1 MTVRSAFDFLS
12 FPATRE
18 AIREYFRRWKPVL
31 WNLISSDVYLMASA
45 ISTCAVLSFFPFII
59 LLLTILKN
67 VLHFQAAADLI
78 VKLIEAYLPYLD
90 TFPARISAEIASRH
104 LGQLQVVSALILIVS
119 AIGVFIPI
127 EVTLNRIWQAHG
139 NMSFIKNQAISF
151 GVILLCTLFSL
162 MSFIV
167 GGAGLWVIQQLPL
180 SVEEFAEHV
189 FVKVLG
195 FVLSI
200 TLFFVVFRLLPNVR
214 VKLDTTV
221 RASIFTGVAWE
232 LVKYAYLWSLGKL
245 DLSGIYG
252 PYFTSAVVLILWS
265 YVSAMIM
272 ILGAELA
279 YRELLSLRLFE
290 LAYEEWKL
298 LHAESRRLA

>member
-1 MTVRSAFDFLS
+1 
-12 FPATRE
+12 
-18 AIREYFRRWKPVL
+18 
-31 WNLISSDVYLMASA
+31 MASA
-45 ISTCAVLSFFPFII
+45 ISTCAVLSFFPFVI
-59 LLLTILKN
+59 LLLSILKN
-67 VLHFQAAADLI
+67 ILHFQYAADLI
-78 VKLIEAYLPYLD
+78 VKLIEAYLPYINNKQ
-90 TFPARISAEIASRH
+90 TFFSAEIGSRH
-104 LGQLQVVSALILIVS
+104 LGQLEVVSALILIVT

-139 NMSFIKNQAISF
+139 NMSFIKNQLISF

-167 GGAGLWVIQQLPL
+167 GGAGLWAVGHLP
-180 SVEEFAEHV
+180 SPVEEFTELV

-200 TLFFVVFRLLPNVR
+200 TLFFVVFSLLPNVR

-221 RASIFTGVAWE
+221 RASIFTGVVWE
-232 LVKYAYLWSLGKL
+232 LVKYAYLWCLPKL
-245 DLSGIYG
+245 DLSGVYG
-252 PYFTSAVVLILWS
+252 PFTSAVVLILWS

-279 YRELLSLRLFE
+279 YRELLSLRLFQP
-290 LAYEEWKL
+290 AYEEWKS

>member
-1 MTVRSAFDFLS
+1 
-12 FPATRE
+12 
-18 AIREYFRRWKPVL
+18 
-31 WNLISSDVYLMASA
+31 MASA
-45 ISTCAVLSFFPFII
+45 ISTCALLSFFPFVI

-78 VKLIEAYLPYLD
+78 VKLIEAYLPYIGDL
-90 TFPARISAEIASRH
+90 PARLSTEIGARH
-104 LGQLQVVSALILIVS
+104 LGQLQLVSALILIVS
-119 AIGVFIPI
+119 AIGVFVPI

-139 NMSFIKNQAISF
+139 NMSFLKNQAISF

-162 MSFIV
+162 LSFIV
-167 GGAGLWVIQQLPL
+167 GGVGLRVIQMLPA
-180 SVEEFAEHV
+180 SVEEFVEFA
-189 FVKVLG
+189 FVKILG

-200 TLFFVVFRLLPNVR
+200 TLFFVVFCLLPNIR
-214 VKLDTTV
+214 VKLDTTL
-221 RASIFTGVAWE
+221 RASIFTGVVWE
-232 LVKYAYLWSLGKL
+232 LAKYAYMWSLGKL

-252 PYFTSAVVLILWS
+252 PFTSAVVLILWS

-279 YRELLSLRLFE
+279 YRELLSLKLFQP
-290 LAYEEWKL
+290 AYEEWKS